1 MTFTFDRMDRDK
13 IYLCLSSAERLRE
26 NAGSIIKGLLSRGYV
41 VIIVTTNQPYSIL
54 KKAYEKDGIDLS
66 KVRFIDA
73 ITRYAVGEVP
83 SGVPM
88 VRFTSSPSDL
98 TQLGIAIGDSLKDL
112 SGRKAA
118 ILLDSVSTMLIYLPS
133 ANLSKFIHFVSSK
146 LKILDMTGIFL
157 AVEDGLDPMLLSQLT
172 TFVDQVVNMDKEQAS
187 TPPPSPPSS
196 PPPSPPSPPP
206 RPPSSS
212 PPPPPP
218 PPPAQPSPQPQ
229 PPRRQPPPY

>member
-83 SGVPM
+83 SGVPNA
-88 VRFTSSPSDL
+88 RFTSSPSDL
-98 TQLGIAIGDSLKDL
+98 TQLGIAISDSLKDL
-112 SGRKAA
+112 GGRKAA
-118 ILLDSVSTMLIYLPS
+118 ILLDSVSTMLIYIPS

-146 LKILDMTGIFL
+146 LKILDMAGIFL

-172 TFVDQVVNMDKEQAS
+172 TFVDQVVNMDKDQAS
-187 TPPPSPPSS
+187 TPPPSPPPS
-196 PPPSPPSPPP
+196 PPPPSPP

-212 PPPPPP
+212 TPPP
-218 PPPAQPSPQPQ
+218 PPPAQPSSPPPQ

>member
-1 MTFTFDRMDRDK
+1 MTFTFDRLDKDK

-26 NAGSIIKGLLSRGYV
+26 NSSDIIKSLLSRGYMV
-41 VIIVTTNQPYSIL
+41 MVVTTNQPYSIL

-66 KVRFIDA
+66 RVGFIDA
-73 ITRYAVGEVP
+73 ITRYAVGEIP
-83 SGVPM
+83 AGARG

-98 TQLGIAIGDSLKDL
+98 TQLGIAISDSLKDM
-112 SGRKAA
+112 GGKKAA

-157 AVEDGLDPMLLSQLT
+157 AVEDGLDPILLSQLT
-172 TFVDQVVNMDKEQAS
+172 TFVDQVVMMDAKQDS
-187 TPPPSPPSS
+187 SRPPSS
-196 PPPSPPSPPP
+196 PPSSPPSPPP

-212 PPPPPP
+212 TPPPPSQPAPPSPP
-218 PPPAQPSPQPQ
+218 PPRREP
-229 PPRRQPPPY
+229 PPR